1 MQANHLTSR
10 STMQVLLCDALE
22 LQTLTRQ
29 TTDSLV
35 PVAGNASHCQAS
47 DRSKSKNM
55 LEVMKNAANFT
66 WAVLYHVS
74 AACGKCSVLCGA
86 AFERNIHLLSG
97 VLCYVMNRGKLCCH
111 SLLARV

>member
-1 MQANHLTSR
+1 
-10 STMQVLLCDALE
+10 MQVLLCDALE

-35 PVAGNASHCQAS
+35 PVAGNASHCQVS
-47 DRSKSKNM
+47 DRIKSNNM

-74 AACGKCSVLCGA
+74 CVSSMCKCSVLCGA

-97 VLCYVMNRGKLCCH
+97 VLCYVMNSGKLCCH